1 MKPIITSPRAE
12 VQILEIELWWL
23 ANREKNPDFFKDELE
38 KALDVI
44 VQLPDA
50 GESYSH
56 DAIPGVRRRLLGT
69 GHHVYYVNESQQI
82 SILALWGAPRED
94 GPDLGNEPL

>member
-23 ANREKNPDFFKDELE
+23 ENREKNPDFFKDELE
-38 KALDVI
+38 NALDVI
-44 VQLPDA
+44 AQLPDA
-50 GESYSH
+50 GESYLH
-56 DAIPGVRRRLLGT
+56 HGIPGVRRWLLGT
-69 GHHVYYVNESQQI
+69 GHHVYYVNEPQQI
-82 SILALWGAPRED
+82 SILAVWGAPREH